1 MDFENINRE
10 LSSHI
15 LDEGSMSAL
24 LDEQTE
30 QPIMGTGQNRQ
41 TDRVSGSLLLSRLSL
56 SSQSSKHVYNPM
68 PCRCGE
74 GSQGRRFH
82 LTS

>member
-1 MDFENINRE
+1 
-10 LSSHI
+10 
-15 LDEGSMSAL
+15 MSAL

-41 TDRVSGSLLLSRLSL
+41 TDPVSRFLLLSCLSL
-56 SSQSSKHVYNPM
+56 QQTQPNSRHVYNLLPG
-68 PCRCGE
+68 RCGE